1 MNRPE
6 VSISKGY
13 QALLLDCPHFE
24 TQGVCTTDEGF
35 LEKNEMFFEIV
46 KKRHKWPF
54 QVRYDGSRDA
64 E

>member
-1 MNRPE
+1 MKNIRLIVVDP
-6 VSISKGY
+6 
-13 QALLLDCPHFE
+13 P
-24 TQGVCTTDEGF
+24 DEGF